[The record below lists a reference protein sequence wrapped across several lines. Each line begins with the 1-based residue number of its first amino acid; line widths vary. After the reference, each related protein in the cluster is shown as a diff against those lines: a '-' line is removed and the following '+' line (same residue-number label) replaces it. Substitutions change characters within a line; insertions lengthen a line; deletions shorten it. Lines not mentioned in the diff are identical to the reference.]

1 MRIRNL
7 VSKELIQL
15 RRDWLMLVLII
26 LGPTLEL
33 VLLAQSTGRGI
44 THLPTVVVDQ
54 DHSQISRQI
63 VAAIDNTQELD
74 VVAYLD
80 SPDQVKTWLDQGQA
94 ILAVILPDGLEA
106 DLVGARSSP
115 EVQLIDDGSN
125 SVSGSNALSA
135 ASGAINA
142 FLARRAAAMSGGQ
155 TLDLRIQVRYNPT
168 LNVRQFAV
176 TAQLGFIV
184 YQVTLIVASLGL
196 TRERELGTLEQLL
209 VTPLRRLE
217 LIAGKAIP
225 ALVIASVDFVI
236 MWAIIVWRFGV
247 PMRGSF
253 ALLLALSLLFI
264 AAEIGWGLTIS
275 ALSRTQQQAV
285 LMIFVLAL
293 VDVSFSGYI
302 VAIERMPV
310 ALQMLAQLFP
320 LQHYL
325 VIIRSV
331 MLKGS
336 GLPVVLNQVLAL
348 VALGVGSSAVAMLTL
363 RGRLD

>member
-1 MRIRNL
+1 
-7 VSKELIQL
+7 
-15 RRDWLMLVLII
+15 
-26 LGPTLEL
+26 
-33 VLLAQSTGRGI
+33 
-44 THLPTVVVDQ
+44 
-54 DHSQISRQI
+54 
-63 VAAIDNTQELD
+63 

-80 SPDQVKTWLDQGQA
+80 SPDPAKAWLDRGQA
-94 ILAVILPDGLEA
+94 VLAVILPDGLEA

-125 SVSGSNALSA
+125 SVSGSNALNA

-142 FLARRAAAMSGGQ
+142 FLARRAAAMPGGP

-225 ALVIASVDFVI
+225 ALVIAGLDFVI

-293 VDVSFSGYI
+293 VDVSFSGYL
-302 VAIERMPV
+302 VPIENMPV
-310 ALQMLAQLFP
+310 ALRMLAQLFP

-336 GLPVVLNQVLAL
+336 GLAVVLNQVLAL
-348 VALGVGSSAVAMLTL
+348 VALGVGSSAVALLTL